1 MNNIL
6 SGKHGMEDILLSSQ
20 VHAVCIVAETLQQR
34 SVRRKCELRLK
45 EKPCLR
51 GGHRFQRKLLL
62 EGDVSK
68 PEPRSCNVSHGDNA
82 RSVEADKA
90 HSGCSN

>member
-1 MNNIL
+1 
-6 SGKHGMEDILLSSQ
+6 MEDILLSSQ

-51 GGHRFQRKLLL
+51 GGQDFRGSFCILRGTFPNLNPGPAMFHMVTMLDQ
-62 EGDVSK
+62 
-68 PEPRSCNVSHGDNA
+68 
-82 RSVEADKA
+82 
-90 HSGCSN
+90 